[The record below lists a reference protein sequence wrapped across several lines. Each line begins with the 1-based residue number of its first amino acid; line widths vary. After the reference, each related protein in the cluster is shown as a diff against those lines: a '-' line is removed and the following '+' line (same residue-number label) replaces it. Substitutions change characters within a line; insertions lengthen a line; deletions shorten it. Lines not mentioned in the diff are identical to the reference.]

1 MALGKIVHCDLA
13 LPTTGRV
20 KIGLEL
26 VKLIQTGENM
36 ASIASNGSD
45 LVKIGQIFNH
55 AALTSSASVLN
66 SKHYP
71 DLHLS
76 FLQLDC
82 QNLAQNIHI
91 SQ

>member
-1 MALGKIVHCDLA
+1 MHYDLA

-20 KIGLEL
+20 KIGIEL

-36 ASIASNGSD
+36 ADGSD
-45 LVKIGQIFNH
+45 LVKIGQIFNYD
-55 AALTSSASVLN
+55 ALTSLALVLY

>member
-20 KIGLEL
+20 KIGIEL

-36 ASIASNGSD
+36 ADGSD